1 MSIAVNDQTID
12 WQKWFNLEVKDTS
25 QFRDN
30 LLEQKMYSKRF
41 NTFVNGLYT
50 VTDGF
55 SNYKDGNKKKFGG
68 YIAAGHQRLNDVLD
82 LISLQYSA
90 GGDLSFI
97 QELYPYLLHWT
108 EEYAETSHLYNLSP
122 DADGRYVWHI
132 SLGTE
137 DYWYIALRLI
147 CFGLLTGYADQM
159 QRIMPII
166 DYTEATPEGQ
176 EKDGLIERL
185 VAPFVTGRGTPPDK
199 ARRHLPYRKLFK
211 VFNAQPEKRPALMLQ
226 YLEDWYEASRREPY
240 YEQHPRADID
250 EGYLYYG
257 YWSWEAAAVTWLLGI
272 DDTSYREHQ
281 FYPKDLVDFAR
292 AQNENATTDNVV
304 ERIKIKGGEVCV
316 KTGYWTTPAQPD
328 SRQYFNQGEIF
339 PMLSQADW
347 GEVYWYW
354 DGEK

>member
-1 MSIAVNDQTID
+1 MNNQINDLNID
-12 WQKWFNLEVKDTS
+12 WQRWFNQKIQDCEKY
-25 QFRDN
+25 RDD
-30 LLEQKMYSKRF
+30 LLQEEMYF
-41 NTFVNGLYT
+41 INFDEFVNGIYS

-55 SNYKDGNKKKFGG
+55 QKYKTGAKASKKMG
-68 YIAAGHQRLNDVLD
+68 AGHQRLHDALD
-82 LISLQYSA
+82 LMSLQYSA

-97 QELYPYLLHWT
+97 QELYPYLLNWT
-108 EEYAETSHLYNLSP
+108 EEYAEVHSQYHQSP
-122 DADGRYVWHI
+122 EAGGRYVWHI

-166 DYTEATPEGQ
+166 DYVEATPEGQ

-185 VAPFVTGRGTPPDK
+185 VAPFVAGRGTPPDN

-240 YEQHPRADID
+240 FEQHPRADID

-257 YWSWEAAAVTWLLGI
+257 YWSWEAAAVTWLLDI

-292 AQNENATTDNVV
+292 AQNENATADNVI
-304 ERIKIKGGEVCV
+304 ERLKTKGGEVCV

-328 SRQYFNQGEIF
+328 SRQYFTQGATF

-354 DGEK
+354 DGEE

>member
-1 MSIAVNDQTID
+1 MTNIQIDDQTID
-12 WQKWFNLEVKDTS
+12 WQKWLDLEIRDTS

-30 LLEQKMYSKRF
+30 LLEQAMYSKRF
-41 NTFVNGLYT
+41 DTFVNGLYT
-50 VTDGF
+50 VVDGF
-55 SNYKDGNKKKFGG
+55 SDYKNAIKFGG
-68 YIAAGHQRLNDVLD
+68 YIASGRRRIIDALD
-82 LISLQYSA
+82 LMSLQYSA
-90 GGDLSFI
+90 GGDIEFI

-122 DADGRYVWHI
+122 DAGGRYVWHI

-185 VAPFVTGRGTPPDK
+185 VAPFVAGRGTPPDK

-211 VFNAQPEKRPALMLQ
+211 VFSEEADKRPALMLQ
-226 YLEDWYEASRREPY
+226 YLEDWYDASRREPY
-240 YEQHPRADID
+240 HEQHPEADLRS
-250 EGYLYYG
+250 GRSYYG
-257 YWSWEAAAVTWLLGI
+257 YWSWEAAAVTWLLDI

-304 ERIKIKGGEVCV
+304 ERIKIKGGGICV

-328 SRQYFNQGEIF
+328 SRQYFNQGEVF
-339 PMLSQADW
+339 PDLSSDW
-347 GEVYWYW
+347 GKIYWQF
-354 DGEK
+354 DGEE

>member
-1 MSIAVNDQTID
+1 MTNIQIDDQTID

-55 SNYKDGNKKKFGG
+55 SSYKNENKKKFGG

-97 QELYPYLLHWT
+97 QEIYPYLLHWT

-122 DADGRYVWHI
+122 DAGGRYVWHI

-137 DYWYIALRLI
+137 DYWYIALRLV
-147 CFGLLTGYADQM
+147 CFGLLTGYANQM

-185 VAPFVTGRGTPPDK
+185 IAPFVAGRGTPPDN

-211 VFNAQPEKRPALMLQ
+211 VFSAEADKRPALMLQ
-226 YLEDWYEASRREPY
+226 YLDDWYEASRREPY

-250 EGYLYYG
+250 EGFTYYG
-257 YWSWEAAAVTWLLGI
+257 YWSWEAAAVTWLLDI
-272 DDTSYREHQ
+272 DDTSYCEHQ
-281 FYPKDLVDFAR
+281 FYPKDLVDSAR
-292 AQNENATTDNVV
+292 VQNS
-304 ERIKIKGGEVCV
+304 KK
-316 KTGYWTTPAQPD
+316 Q
-328 SRQYFNQGEIF
+328 
-339 PMLSQADW
+339 
-347 GEVYWYW
+347 
-354 DGEK
+354 